1 MRGVVYRGGAV
12 WCRAMT
18 WRWNM
23 KAYDEHLRRVCSAA
37 QDLLSAMRAYMAQR
51 DAEIV
56 TGEIHA
62 LNVALARAG
71 FTPIFPTS
79 AAFERMVQHNR
90 DAAAIGGR

>member
-1 MRGVVYRGGAV
+1 MD
-12 WCRAMT
+12 
-18 WRWNM
+18 M

-51 DAEIV
+51 DAEAV
-56 TGEIHA
+56 TLEVHA

-79 AAFERMVQHNR
+79 AAFERMVERNR
-90 DAAAIGGR
+90 ETAAIAGR

>member
-1 MRGVVYRGGAV
+1 MD
-12 WCRAMT
+12 
-18 WRWNM
+18 M

-71 FTPIFPTS
+71 FTPIFPS
-79 AAFERMVQHNR
+79 PAAFEHMVERNR
-90 DAAAIGGR
+90 ETAAICGR

>member
-1 MRGVVYRGGAV
+1 
-12 WCRAMT
+12 
-18 WRWNM
+18 M

-37 QDLLSAMRAYMAQR
+37 QDLLCAMRVHVAQQ
-51 DAEIV
+51 DAEAV
-56 TGEIHA
+56 TLEVHA